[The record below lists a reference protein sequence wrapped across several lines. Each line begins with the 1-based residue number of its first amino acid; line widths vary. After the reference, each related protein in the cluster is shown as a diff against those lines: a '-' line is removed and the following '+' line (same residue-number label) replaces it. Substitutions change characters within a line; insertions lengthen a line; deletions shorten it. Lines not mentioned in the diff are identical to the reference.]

1 MKQIFIFVI
10 LSIALIGCETY
21 TSYGPS
27 RYSVNHISF
36 VQHIDTGKSYSMMNK
51 IAHVATSNAKLKCKR
66 ENPNN
71 QEGCL
76 LHSIK
81 NYYND
86 GSYKTL
92 SYWNGT
98 VAKYNS
104 QFNNNRIN
112 ELESLIK
119 DFENGKISR
128 SEFNRKKKELIEN

>member
-1 MKQIFIFVI
+1 
-10 LSIALIGCETY
+10 
-21 TSYGPS
+21 
-27 RYSVNHISF
+27 
-36 VQHIDTGKSYSMMNK
+36 MNK

-66 ENPNN
+66 ENRNN

-86 GSYKTL
+86 GTYKTL

-119 DFENGKISR
+119 AFEDGKISR